1 MSRKKIEA
9 YNQLMKG
16 MDEKAAAHLV
26 KLGIGK
32 SAAENLKKWKAR
44 KDRMKVTKSIDELK
58 NPFTTIAVRL
68 DTRARLKTLAKKRFQ
83 SVTGLIEQMLEKA
96 EKDEGSN
103 KK

>member
-9 YNQLMKG
+9 YNVLIKD
-16 MDEKAAAHLV
+16 MDQKAAAHLV

-32 SAAENLKKWKAR
+32 SAKENLKNWKAR
-44 KDRMKVTKSIDELK
+44 KDRMKVSKAIDELK

-83 SVTGLIEQMLEKA
+83 SLTGLIEQLLEKA
-96 EKDEGSN
+96 EKDEN
-103 KK
+103 RRTK

>member
-9 YNQLMKG
+9 YNVLIKD
-16 MDEKAAAHLV
+16 MDQKAAAHLV

-32 SAAENLKKWKAR
+32 SAKENLKNWKAR
-44 KDRMKVTKSIDELK
+44 KDRMKVDKAIDGLK

-83 SVTGLIEQMLEKA
+83 SVTGLIEQLLEKA
-96 EKDEGSN
+96 EKDEN
-103 KK
+103 RRTK

>member
-9 YNQLMKG
+9 YNVLIKD
-16 MDEKAAAHLV
+16 MDQKAAAHLV

-32 SAAENLKKWKAR
+32 SAKENLKNWKAR
-44 KDRMKVTKSIDELK
+44 KDRMKVDKAIDGLK

-96 EKDEGSN
+96 EKDEAKN
-103 KK
+103 KR